1 MEEASL
7 MIMDGAK
14 NQFQPTDMTL
24 FIRGQEKW
32 PIFKIVRFDVI

>member
-14 NQFQPTDMTL
+14 NQFQPDMTV
-24 FIRGQEKW
+24 FVRGQDKW